1 MSHDL
6 VVLGTDP
13 SGDGAP
19 RPDAHVADLLADAE
33 TVFAFPQAES
43 TALFYAEAWRVEPV
57 TPRDAVARIGAW
69 VAAGP
74 AGAAVLLVGGDPA
87 ADAALGAVLDGLART
102 VPALRARVAE
112 GSRVAPPHRSPL
124 IG

>member
-13 SGDGAP
+13 AGDDAP
-19 RPDAHVADLLADAE
+19 RAGAHDLLAEAG

-69 VAAGP
+69 AAAGP
-74 AGAAVLLVGGDPA
+74 AEAAVLLVGGDPA
-87 ADAALGAVLDGLART
+87 GDAALGAVLDGLART
-102 VPALRARVAE
+102 APALRARIAE

>member
-13 SGDGAP
+13 SGDDASRTGA
-19 RPDAHVADLLADAE
+19 HDLLAEAG

-69 VAAGP
+69 AAAGP
-74 AGAAVLLVGGDPA
+74 ADAAVLLVGGDPA
-87 ADAALGAVLDGLART
+87 GDAALGAVLDGLART
-102 VPALRARVAE
+102 APTLRVRIAE

>member
-1 MSHDL
+1 MTHDL

-13 SGDGAP
+13 AGTPTLDP
-19 RPDAHVADLLADAE
+19 QEPVADLLADAE

-43 TALFYAEAWRVEPV
+43 TALFYAEAWRVEAV
-57 TPRDAVARIGAW
+57 TPRDVVARIGGW
-69 VAAGP
+69 AAGE
-74 AGAAVLLVGGDPA
+74 AGPAVLLVGGDPA
-87 ADAALGAVLDGLART
+87 DDAGLGAVLDGLART
-102 VPALRARVAE
+102 APALTVRVAR